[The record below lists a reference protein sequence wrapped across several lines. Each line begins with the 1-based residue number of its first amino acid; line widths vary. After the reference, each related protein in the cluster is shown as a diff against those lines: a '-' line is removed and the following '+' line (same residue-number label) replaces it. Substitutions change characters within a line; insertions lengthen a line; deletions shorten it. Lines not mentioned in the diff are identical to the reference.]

1 MVGTPKE
8 NSLKRIIPLAA
19 IRYEGEMRVEAWR
32 MKRRNPTFRK
42 QSERGIIVDRTT
54 ADSADDLSWALILR
68 GSEAADAVAVAVRVS
83 ALPVA
88 EGAAAVRAFALLFAL
103 LFAAVAD
110 ALARPAAVLPR

>member
-68 GSEAADAVAVAVRVS
+68 GSEAADAVAVRVS